1 MKEVKVIWK
10 NRKGS
15 SRTEILVCKKQT
27 TVSFVG
33 HAAMRRRVS
42 AFA

>member
-10 NRKGS
+10 SRKGAA
-15 SRTEILVCKKQT
+15 RNETLLCKKQT
-27 TVSFVG
+27 AVSFVG
-33 HAAMRRRVS
+33 QAATRRRVS

>member
-10 NRKGS
+10 SRKGAA
-15 SRTEILVCKKQT
+15 RTEILLCKKQT
-27 TVSFVG
+27 AVSFAG
-33 HAAMRRRVS
+33 HATTRRRVA

>member
-10 NRKGS
+10 SRKGAA
-15 SRTEILVCKKQT
+15 RIETHICKKQPV
-27 TVSFVG
+27 VSFVG
-33 HAAMRRRVS
+33 HAATRRRAA